1 MTVSF
6 YTLGCKVNQYE
17 TEKIRA
23 LFEQE
28 GFITVPFSEGADIC
42 VINTCTVT
50 GVADGKSR
58 AVIRKAKH
66 INPETFVVVTGCYS
80 QTHKEEV
87 EALEECDLVVDIKD
101 KLKILYYIKSQ
112 ITNSIPPSVSNE
124 TATRV
129 GGSPQGSEKSIDFLE
144 NGQAYRLRG
153 TEDSHETEGQAQKIT
168 LRQRTRAVL
177 KVQDGCH
184 QFCSYCLIPFARKE
198 LYSEPIE
205 NVIEE
210 VQNLCD
216 NNYKEIILTGIRLGS
231 YNYEGNDLSALI
243 KIILEKTSIEK
254 IRLSSIEMWEID
266 DKLLELMSDR
276 RLCNHLHIP
285 LQQGTDQILKLMNRP
300 YTSGD
305 YFSLIE
311 KIRNKIPDIG
321 ITTDVIAGF
330 PQETDELFEQSCD
343 FITKVGFSR
352 LHVFKYSRR
361 PGTGADKMEGQ
372 IEPGLKKDRVNTLT
386 EIGEKLSYSFGKKHI
401 NKDCEMIFVQKK
413 KDGFLYGYT
422 DNYMEVM
429 TDKPYSKNVYM
440 KLKPKSLSQKGVLIL

>member
-28 GFITVPFSEGADIC
+28 GFITVSFSEGADIC

-66 INPETFVVVTGCYS
+66 INPNTFVVVTGCYS

-101 KLKILYYIKSQ
+101 KLKIPYFINAESRKQ
-112 ITNSIPPSVSNE
+112 KAEIDGPPTV
-124 TATRV
+124 V
-129 GGSPQGSEKSIDFLE
+129 GGEESCPKVV
-144 NGQAYRLRG
+144 
-153 TEDSHETEGQAQKIT
+153 EGQSPKTT

-210 VQNLCD
+210 VKTLCE

-243 KIILEKTSIEK
+243 KNILEKTSIEK
-254 IRLSSIEMWEID
+254 IRLSSIEMWEIGD
-266 DKLLELMSDR
+266 ELLELMENS

-285 LQQGTDQILKLMNRP
+285 LQHGTDEILKLMNRP
-300 YTSGD
+300 YTTRD
-305 YFSLIE
+305 YFALIE

-321 ITTDVIAGF
+321 LTTDIIAGF
-330 PQETDELFEQSCD
+330 PRETDELFRKSCE
-343 FITKVGFSR
+343 FITEIGFSR

-361 PGTGADKMEGQ
+361 PGTVADKMTGH
-372 IEPGLKKDRVNTLT
+372 IDPNIKKDRVNTLT
-386 EIGEKLSYSFGKKHI
+386 EIGERLSYSFAQEHI

-413 KDGFLYGYT
+413 KDGFLYGYS
-422 DNYMEVM
+422 DNYIEVK
-429 TDKPYSKNVYM
+429 TDKPLPKNEYM
-440 KLKPKSLSQKGVLIL
+440 KLKPISVSEKGVLIV